1 MTYKKS
7 LLSSSIAA
15 FAVAQSLGSTVVVA
29 QTGALEEVIVTA
41 TKRAESLQD
50 IPVSV
55 NAFNSE
61 TIQEA
66 GINNAGDL
74 AIMTPA
80 LNINV
85 NQSPFNARMTIR
97 SIGTAQTDPALEP
110 SVGLFVDGVFLGR
123 SGLGMSDL
131 TDIER
136 IEVLQGPQGTLYG
149 KNTNA
154 GAISVITKKP
164 NFEGFEGYV
173 EASAGDYS
181 MYRLTAS
188 ASGPLTDTLAY
199 RLSGNMH
206 QRDGIYDNSA
216 GDDLNDADDWNIQGK
231 LQWDPTDSLSVLLS
245 GSHIDRDTTCCAA
258 DAVQQDPVNNELV
271 AQGYSAD
278 KNDPYDYDV
287 QPGVDNSFDME
298 SDLLSMTIDYAFDW
312 GEITS
317 ITAWNDY
324 DYSVDQDPDRS
335 QLDILAVRN
344 DDFSGDSFSQE
355 LRFTSQAGDNIDYML
370 GLFYYE
376 QTTKRGGDKP
386 FLFVGDDFIPIA
398 AQQDLPFPLPINFLV
413 QPGDNLVVDYKLDTD
428 TIAIFSQATWH
439 IGDIWHLTGGL
450 RWSDEEKESDLFSQT
465 NSTAFS
471 NDLIGASFLDS
482 VSTPIDANLDR
493 SSDNVDWMIRA
504 AMDIGDDSMIYA
516 SAATGTKSGGF
527 QTVSGTVDDREF
539 DDEDTT
545 TYELGVKSTLLDA
558 RLRINAAAFY
568 TEIDDFQSQ
577 RQLETGLGTFV
588 SNESEVEV
596 SGLDFQVEAMP
607 LPNLTLSAGLLY
619 MHKYEITD
627 GPEDGAEL
635 PFTADYS
642 GNLAATLVFPLGDGG
657 IYWRTDYSY
666 MDDHSTN
673 VAKSADLRDSDFDD
687 RNLVNTKL
695 GWRNDNWN
703 VSIWGKNLTDDEY
716 ASQTASPFLITGMDA
731 YFLAP
736 PRTYGATLR
745 YDF

>member
-1 MTYKKS
+1 MFGTGAY
-7 LLSSSIAA
+7 
-15 FAVAQSLGSTVVVA
+15 A

-97 SIGTAQTDPALEP
+97 GIGTAQTDPALEP

-164 NFEGFEGYV
+164 NFEEFEGYV
-173 EASAGDYS
+173 EASAGDYGMS
-181 MYRLTAS
+181 RLTAS

-206 QRDGIYDNSA
+206 QRDGYYDNSA

-298 SDLLSMTIDYAFDW
+298 SDLLSMTIDYAVDW

-335 QLDILAVRN
+335 QLDVLALRN

-398 AQQDLPFPLPINFLV
+398 AQQDLPFPLPINLLV
-413 QPGDNLVVDYKLDTD
+413 QPGDNLVVDYKQDTD

-471 NDLIGASFLDS
+471 NELIGASFLDS
-482 VSTPIDANLDR
+482 VSTPIDAKLDR
-493 SSDNVDWMIRA
+493 SSDNVDWMVRA
-504 AMDIGDDSMIYA
+504 AMDIGDDSMVYA

-527 QTVSGTVDDREF
+527 QSVNGAPDEREF

-588 SNESEVEV
+588 SNEAEVEV
-596 SGLDFQVEAMP
+596 SGLDFQVEALP

-673 VAKSADLRDSDFDD
+673 VAKAADLRDSDFDD

>member
-1 MTYKKS
+1 MNQMKPLASALILAIYGTGA
-7 LLSSSIAA
+7 L
-15 FAVAQSLGSTVVVA
+15 A

-97 SIGTAQTDPALEP
+97 GIGTAQTDPALEP

-164 NFEGFEGYV
+164 NFEEFEGYV

-188 ASGPLTDTLAY
+188 ASGPISDTLAF
-199 RLSGNMH
+199 RLSGNVH
-206 QRDGIYDNSA
+206 QRDGYYDNSA

-231 LQWDPTDSLSVLLS
+231 LQWEPTDSLSILLS

-258 DAVQQDPVNNELV
+258 DAVQSESVNNAL
-271 AQGYSAD
+271 ADQGFRPD

-287 QPGVDNSFDME
+287 QPGIENSFDME
-298 SDLLSMTIDYAFDW
+298 SDLLSMTIDYDIGW

-335 QLDILAVRN
+335 QLDVLAVRN

-376 QTTKRGGDKP
+376 QTTKRGGSNP
-386 FLFVGDDFIPIA
+386 FVFIGDDFINIA
-398 AQQDLPFPLPINFLV
+398 NQQNLPPPFPPNPPGTGLFA
-413 QPGDNLVVDYKLDTD
+413 QPGDNLVVDYKQDTD

-465 NSTAFS
+465 NSTAPS
-471 NDLIGASFLDS
+471 VGLLGRSFLDS
-482 VSTPIDANLDR
+482 VSTPIDAKLDR
-493 SSDNVDWMIRA
+493 SSDNVDWMVRA
-504 AMDIGDDSMIYA
+504 AMDIGDDSMVYA

-527 QTVSGTVDDREF
+527 QSVNGTPDEREF

-558 RLRINAAAFY
+558 RLRVNAAAFY

-588 SNESEVEV
+588 SNEAEVEV
-596 SGLDFQVEAMP
+596 SGLDLQVEAMP

-642 GNLAATLVFPLGDGG
+642 GNLAATLVFPLADGG

-666 MDDHSTN
+666 MDDHITN
-673 VAKSADLRDSDFDD
+673 VAKTADLRDSDFDD

-703 VSIWGKNLTDDEY
+703 ISIWGKNLTDDEY

>member
-1 MTYKKS
+1 MVS
-7 LLSSSIAA
+7 NRLSIAIKTTIGITA
-15 FAVAQSLGSTVVVA
+15 MGMLPNTYA
-29 QTGALEEVIVTA
+29 QTGTLEEVIVTA

-50 IPVSV
+50 IPVTV
-55 NAFNSE
+55 NAFSSE

-66 GINNAGDL
+66 GIQNASDL
-74 AIMTPA
+74 AILTPA

-85 NQSPFNARMTIR
+85 NTSPFNARMTIR
-97 SIGTAQTDPALEP
+97 GVGTAQTDPALEP

-154 GAISVITKKP
+154 GAISVITKMP
-164 NFEGFEGYV
+164 NFEEFEGYV

-199 RLSGNMH
+199 RLSGSMRE
-206 QRDGIYDNSA
+206 RDGYYDNSA

-231 LQWDPTDSLSVLLS
+231 LQWEPTDSLSVLLS
-245 GSHIDRDTTCCAA
+245 GSHIDRDTTCCGA
-258 DAVQQDPVNNELV
+258 DAIQTEALNNELA
-271 AQGYSAD
+271 AQGFSPD
-278 KNDPYDYDV
+278 NNDPYDYDV
-287 QPGVDNSFDME
+287 QASADSSFEME
-298 SDLLSMTIDYAFDW
+298 SDLVSMTINYDIEW

-324 DYSVDQDPDRS
+324 DYSISNDPDRS
-335 QLDILAVRN
+335 QLDVLATVN
-344 DDFSGDSFSQE
+344 DQFSGDSFSQE
-355 LRFTSQAGDNIDYML
+355 LRFDSQAGDNIDYMV

-376 QTTKRGGDKP
+376 QTMKRGGNDP
-386 FLFVGDDFIPIA
+386 FVFIGDDFVTLADQSGFLPVPA
-398 AQQDLPFPLPINFLV
+398 ALLAA
-413 QPGDNLVVDYKLDTD
+413 PGDNLVADIKQDTE
-428 TIAIFSQATWH
+428 TIAAFGQATWH
-439 IGDIWHLTGGL
+439 IGDIWHVTGGL
-450 RWSDEEKESDLFSQT
+450 RWTDEEKDSDLFSQT
-465 NSTAFS
+465 NSTAPG
-471 NDLIGASFLDS
+471 LGGRTFLDS
-482 VSTPIDANLDR
+482 VSTPIDAKLNR
-493 SSDNVDWMIRA
+493 STDNIDWLVRA
-504 AMDIGDDSMIYA
+504 SMDIGDDGMVFA

-527 QTVSGTVDDREF
+527 QTVNGVPDEREF
-539 DDEDTT
+539 DDEDTL

-558 RLRINAAAFY
+558 RLRINASAFY
-568 TEIDDFQSQ
+568 SEIDDFQAQ
-577 RQLETGLGTFV
+577 RQLASGIGTFV
-588 SNESEVEV
+588 SNEATVEI
-596 SGLDFQVEAMP
+596 SGLDFQVEALP

-619 MHKYEITD
+619 MHKYDITD
-627 GPEDGAEL
+627 GPNDGDEL

-673 VAKSADLRDSDFDD
+673 VAASEDLVDSDFDD

-703 VSIWGKNLTDDEY
+703 VSIWGRNLTDDEY
-716 ASQTASPFLITGMDA
+716 ASQTVVPVPLWGTEA